1 MLEAHQPAV
10 IMPSAATMGCTVR
23 WVGTTHA
30 SGDPGLVGTGD
41 CGESGNCRRGI
52 RMRQPKA
59 PQQAWR
65 VERNR
70 DGVVKRAT
78 SVGVR
83 ANVGQDQT

>member
-1 MLEAHQPAV
+1 MLEEHQPAV
-10 IMPSAATMGCTVR
+10 IMPSAAKTRCAVR
-23 WVGTTHA
+23 WVGATHA
-30 SGDPGLVGTGD
+30 SRDSGLVETGD
-41 CGESGNCRRGI
+41 CGESGTCRRGI

-59 PQQAWR
+59 PQQAWG

-83 ANVGQDQT
+83 ANVG

>member
-1 MLEAHQPAV
+1 
-10 IMPSAATMGCTVR
+10 
-23 WVGTTHA
+23 
-30 SGDPGLVGTGD
+30 
-41 CGESGNCRRGI
+41 
-52 RMRQPKA
+52 
-59 PQQAWR
+59 